1 MFRLIR
7 NTCAD
12 RLHFIF
18 EIISSYGNG
27 FFYQN
32 ITLLF
37 SFCESAYIRMRLT
50 GATVTD
56 RRFNDLIEIFIDET
70 ELYRDSNK

>member
-1 MFRLIR
+1 
-7 NTCAD
+7 
-12 RLHFIF
+12 
-18 EIISSYGNG
+18 
-27 FFYQN
+27 
-32 ITLLF
+32 
-37 SFCESAYIRMRLT
+37 MRLT